1 MKSWLGYVS
10 SIRRFF
16 TIVRGGGGMSSFSP
30 SFFHGS
36 FYALGIT
43 ACLLA
48 GDSWIGIEPAEWG
61 SVVDDGCS

>member
-1 MKSWLGYVS
+1 
-10 SIRRFF
+10 
-16 TIVRGGGGMSSFSP
+16 MSSFSP